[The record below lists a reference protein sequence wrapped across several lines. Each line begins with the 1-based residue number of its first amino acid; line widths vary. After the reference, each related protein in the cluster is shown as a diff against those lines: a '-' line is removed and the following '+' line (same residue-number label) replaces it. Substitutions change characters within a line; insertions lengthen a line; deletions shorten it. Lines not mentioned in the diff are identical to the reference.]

1 MTKIGIMG
9 GTFNPI
15 HLAHLQMAR
24 EAVIQEEL
32 DQVLFMPSKNP
43 PHKRGENI
51 LSGEHRAAMVRLAVE
66 GEDRFIFSDYELRR
80 EGITYTAETL
90 EQLQKQFPLNRYYFI
105 MGGDSFFQLESWYQP
120 QEIME
125 RAVILALNRDGI
137 QQEKMEQQAEKLR
150 TLYQAA
156 VRIIRM
162 EPMDI
167 SSSIIRDRISRGLAI
182 EGLVPPEVEHYIRE
196 NQLYC

>member
-1 MTKIGIMG
+1 MVKIGIMG

-24 EAVIQEEL
+24 EAVIQAEL

-51 LSGEHRAAMVRLAVE
+51 LSGEHRASMVRLAVE

-90 EQLQKQFPLNRYYFI
+90 EQLQKQFPFNRYYFI

-120 QEIME
+120 QEIMK
-125 RAVILALNRDGI
+125 RAVILALSRDGI
-137 QQEKMEQQAEKLR
+137 QQEKMKQQAEKLR
-150 TLYQAA
+150 TLYQAE

-167 SSSIIRDRISRGLAI
+167 SSSMIRDRISRGLVI
-182 EGLVPPEVEHYIRE
+182 EELVPLKVAHYIRE

>member
-1 MTKIGIMG
+1 MVKIGIMG

-24 EAVIQEEL
+24 EAVIQAEL

-51 LSGEHRAAMVRLAVE
+51 LSGEHRASMVRLAVE
-66 GEDRFIFSDYELRR
+66 GEDRFVFSDYELRR

-90 EQLQKQFPLNRYYFI
+90 EQLQKQFPFNRYYFI

-120 QEIME
+120 QEIMK
-125 RAVILALNRDGI
+125 RAVILALSRDGI

-150 TLYQAA
+150 TLYQAE

-167 SSSIIRDRISRGLAI
+167 SSSMIRDRISRGLVI
-182 EGLVPPEVEHYIRE
+182 EGLVPPKVAHYIRE

>member
-1 MTKIGIMG
+1 MVKIGIMG

-24 EAVIQEEL
+24 EAVIQAEL

-51 LSGEHRAAMVRLAVE
+51 LSGEHRASMVRLAVE

-90 EQLQKQFPLNRYYFI
+90 EQLQKQFPFNRYYFI

-120 QEIME
+120 QEIMK
-125 RAVILALNRDGI
+125 RAVILALSRDGI

-150 TLYQAA
+150 TLYQAE

-167 SSSIIRDRISRGLAI
+167 SSSMIRDRISRGLVI
-182 EGLVPPEVEHYIRE
+182 EELVPPKVAHYIRE

>member
-1 MTKIGIMG
+1 MVKIGIMG

-24 EAVIQEEL
+24 EAVIQAEL

-51 LSGEHRAAMVRLAVE
+51 LSGEHRASMVRLAVE
-66 GEDRFIFSDYELRR
+66 GEDRFVFSDYELRR

-90 EQLQKQFPLNRYYFI
+90 EQLQKQFPFNRYYFI

-120 QEIME
+120 QEIMK
-125 RAVILALNRDGI
+125 RAVILALSRDGI

-150 TLYQAA
+150 TWYQAE

-167 SSSIIRDRISRGLAI
+167 SSSMIRDRISRGLVI
-182 EGLVPPEVEHYIRE
+182 EELVPPKVAHYIRE